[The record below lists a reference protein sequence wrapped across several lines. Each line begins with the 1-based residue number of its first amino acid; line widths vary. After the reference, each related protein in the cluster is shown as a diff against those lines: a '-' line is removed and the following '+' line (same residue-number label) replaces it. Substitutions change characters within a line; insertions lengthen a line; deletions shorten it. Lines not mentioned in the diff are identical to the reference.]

1 MFCDP
6 LRLAGASWRA
16 AARRKG
22 ERVHSLLIVLFQRE
36 AAAADFGDAAD
47 DEEALR
53 VDGMNEL
60 FQLGQFTVGNNA
72 QQHFAGVAGVAALA
86 VASDRAL
93 MILTCVRLS
102 PIRSILSMTMVCRM
116 TSTMPYST

>member
-1 MFCDP
+1 MIKKAVGTPSVTAGIVGDWGEEQQLLFCDP
-6 LRLAGASWRA
+6 LRLASASWRA

-53 VDGMNEL
+53 VDGMDEL
-60 FQLGQFTVGNNA
+60 FQLG
-72 QQHFAGVAGVAALA
+72 
-86 VASDRAL
+86 
-93 MILTCVRLS
+93 
-102 PIRSILSMTMVCRM
+102 
-116 TSTMPYST
+116 